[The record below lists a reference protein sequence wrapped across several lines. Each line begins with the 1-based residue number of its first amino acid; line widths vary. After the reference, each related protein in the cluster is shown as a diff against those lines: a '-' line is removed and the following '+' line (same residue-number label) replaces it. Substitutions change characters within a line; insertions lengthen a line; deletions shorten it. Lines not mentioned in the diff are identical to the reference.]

1 MKLINQAKKLPD
13 KPGVYFFLNKKGKIL
28 YIGRATSL
36 RKRVA
41 SYFPARGGQAK
52 IYYDPRKREL
62 IKKSVRI
69 KYKKTDTVLES
80 IFLEA
85 NLIKKY
91 WPKYNVKE
99 RDNRSFVYIV
109 IPKIDYPYPML
120 VRERELEKFSPRLHS
135 GQMPRVFGPY
145 QSSGLIRNA
154 LRIIRRI
161 FPYSTCL
168 PAGRPARPNSGK
180 PCFNYQIGLCP
191 GVCVGKIS
199 KQEYRKNIS
208 NIISLLEGEK
218 KNLLK
223 RLEKENPEKIKNL
236 EHIQDVAL
244 ISRDEMGHLYYG
256 RFNRIEGYDISHLT
270 GKEPFGS
277 MVVFTNGE
285 PDKNEY
291 RLFKI
296 RTAKKQ
302 DDLGSLKETISRRLR
317 HREWAFP
324 DLIVVDGGKPQVDAV
339 FSVLKENFVNI
350 PLIGI
355 SKLANDKLVFPKN
368 IKKSI
373 KELIQS
379 IKITILR
386 VRNESH
392 RFANSF
398 SRKQRRKNANF

>member
-36 RKRVA
+36 RKRVLN
-41 SYFPARGGQAK
+41 YFQKFIEPRLKEMLELATK
-52 IYYDPRKREL
+52 IKHKE
-62 IKKSVRI
+62 
-69 KYKKTDTVLES
+69 TDTVLES

-85 NLIKKY
+85 NLIKRH

-99 RDNRSFVYIV
+99 RDNRSFVYVV

-120 VRERELEKFSPRLHS
+120 VRERELEKFLPS
-135 GQMPRVFGPY
+135 GKIFGPY

-168 PAGRPARPNSGK
+168 PAGRPGNPYPGK

-191 GVCVGKIS
+191 GACVGKIS

-256 RFNRIEGYDISHLT
+256 KFNRIEGYDISHLA

-302 DDLGSLKETISRRLR
+302 DDSGSLKETISRRLR

>member
-1 MKLINQAKKLPD
+1 MNLINQAKKLPD

-36 RKRVA
+36 RKRV
-41 SYFPARGGQAK
+41 SNYFQKFIEPRLKEMLKLATK
-52 IYYDPRKREL
+52 IKHKE
-62 IKKSVRI
+62 
-69 KYKKTDTVLES
+69 TDTLLES

-85 NLIKKY
+85 NLIKKH

-120 VRERELEKFSPRLHS
+120 VRERELEKFLPS
-135 GQMPRVFGPY
+135 GKIFGPY
-145 QSSGLIRNA
+145 QSLGLIRNA
-154 LRIIRRI
+154 LRIVRRI
-161 FPYSTCL
+161 FPYSSC
-168 PAGRPARPNSGK
+168 RPNSGK
-180 PCFNYQIGLCP
+180 SCFNYQIGLCP
-191 GVCVGKIS
+191 GACVGKIS
-199 KQEYRKNIS
+199 KQEYRKNIN
-208 NIISLLEGEK
+208 NIISLLEGKK

-223 RLEKENPEKIKNL
+223 KLEKENPEKIKSL

-244 ISRDEMGHLYYG
+244 ISYDELG
-256 RFNRIEGYDISHLT
+256 RPYLSKFNRIEGYDISHLT

-285 PDKNEY
+285 PDKSEY

-302 DDLGSLKETISRRLR
+302 DDLGSLREVISRRLR
-317 HREWAFP
+317 HREWVFP
-324 DLIVVDGGKPQVDAV
+324 DLIVVDGGKPQVSAV
-339 FSVLKENFVNI
+339 LSTLKENFVNI
-350 PLIGI
+350 PLMGI

-368 IKKSI
+368 TKKSI

-398 SRKQRRKNANF
+398 SRKQRRKNASF